1 MNGLRSQQQVSM
13 VYILS
18 NLRYGVKTFMF
29 ELYVEP
35 QPTLQNFEHFDAISI
50 IYKRY
55 IRPNGKYN
63 YVYLMLQ

>member
-1 MNGLRSQQQVSM
+1 M
-13 VYILS
+13 VYILR